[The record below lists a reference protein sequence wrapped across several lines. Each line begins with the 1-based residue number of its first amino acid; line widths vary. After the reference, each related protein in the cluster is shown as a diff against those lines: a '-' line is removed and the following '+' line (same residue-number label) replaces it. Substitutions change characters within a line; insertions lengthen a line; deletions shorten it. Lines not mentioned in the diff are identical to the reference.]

1 MGNKVVANVLLLAL
15 MAVAPMAPMAQA
27 AGEAYGVLQWEQKA
41 ALSVP
46 VSGVVEAINVVQGQ
60 RVAKGAVLL
69 SLDKRP
75 FQYRLQSARSR
86 MAQFAPGRDEARN
99 ELQRAEELYERT
111 VLSQVE
117 LDQAK
122 IDFAEKDARYQ
133 EAGADVDQ
141 AELDLEYAEL
151 KAPFDL
157 IVLKS
162 HVVVG
167 QTVINRLQATPLVT
181 VAAGKLVAVI
191 SLSPENIAALNIG
204 SDLQVSIA
212 GQVHTGKVNVIDYDA
227 KSGSAE
233 VAILI
238 DDQPAATAG
247 QRVHVTW
254 Q

>member
-1 MGNKVVANVLLLAL
+1 MSNKVIASALLLAL
-15 MAVAPMAPMAQA
+15 MAVAPMAHA
-27 AGEAYGVLQWEQKA
+27 AGEADGVLQWEQKA

-46 VSGVVEAINVVQGQ
+46 VSGVVEAIYVIAGQ
-60 RVAKGAVLL
+60 RVAKGDVLL

-75 FQYRLQSARSR
+75 FQYRLQSAKSR
-86 MAQFAPGRDEARN
+86 KAQFAPGRDEAWN

-122 IDFAEKDARYQ
+122 IDFAEKDARYR
-133 EAGADVDQ
+133 EAGADIDQ

-157 IVLKS
+157 IVVKS

-167 QTVINRLQATPLVT
+167 QTVVNRLQATPLVT
-181 VAAGKLVAVI
+181 VAGGKLVAI
-191 SLSPENIAALNIG
+191 MSLNPENTAGLNIG
-204 SDLQVSIA
+204 SDLHVSIA
-212 GQVHTGKVNVIDYDA
+212 GNAHPGKVKVIDYDA

-233 VAILI
+233 VTILI
-238 DDQPAATAG
+238 GDQPAATAG

-254 Q
+254 P

>member
-1 MGNKVVANVLLLAL
+1 MSNKVIANVLLLAL
-15 MAVAPMAPMAQA
+15 MAMAPVAHA
-27 AGEAYGVLQWEQKA
+27 AGEGHGVLQWEQKA

-46 VSGVVEAINVVQGQ
+46 VSGVVEAINVVPGQ
-60 RVAKGAVLL
+60 RVAKGTVLL

-75 FQYRLQSARSR
+75 FQYRLRSAKSR
-86 MAQFAPGRDEARN
+86 QAQFAPGRDEARN
-99 ELQRAEELYERT
+99 ELHRAEELYDRT

-133 EAGADVDQ
+133 EAGADIDQ

-167 QTVINRLQATPLVT
+167 QTVINRLQATPLFT
-181 VAAGKLVAVI
+181 VAGGKLMAVM
-191 SLSPENIAALNIG
+191 LLNPEKIAGLEIG
-204 SDLQVSIA
+204 SALHVSIA
-212 GQVHTGKVNVIDYDA
+212 GKAHSGKVKVIDYDA

-233 VAILI
+233 ITILI
-238 DDQPAATAG
+238 DDQPMATAG

>member
-1 MGNKVVANVLLLAL
+1 MSNKVIANVLWLAL
-15 MAVAPMAPMAQA
+15 LAVAPVVHA
-27 AGEAYGVLQWEQKA
+27 AGEAHGVLQWEHKA

-46 VSGVVEAINVVQGQ
+46 VSGVVEAVNVVAGQ

-75 FQYRLQSARSR
+75 FQYRLQSAKSR
-86 MAQFAPGRDEARN
+86 MAQFVPGRDEARN
-99 ELQRAEELYERT
+99 ELQRAEELYDRT

-133 EAGADVDQ
+133 EAGADIDQ

-167 QTVINRLQATPLVT
+167 QTVINRLQATPLFT
-181 VAAGKLVAVI
+181 VAGGKLVAVM
-191 SLSPENIAALNIG
+191 SLDPEKIAGLEIG
-204 SDLQVSIA
+204 SELQVSIA
-212 GQVHTGKVNVIDYDA
+212 GKAHSGKVKVTDYDA
-227 KSGSAE
+227 NSGLAE
-233 VAILI
+233 VTILI
-238 DDQPAATAG
+238 DNLPAATVG

>member
-1 MGNKVVANVLLLAL
+1 MKNVSNKVIANALLLAL
-15 MAVAPMAPMAQA
+15 VAVAPVAHA

-46 VSGVVEAINVVQGQ
+46 VSGVVEAVNVVPGQ

-75 FQYRLQSARSR
+75 FQYQLHSAKSR
-86 MAQFAPGRDEARN
+86 MAQFAPGRNEARN
-99 ELQRAEELYERT
+99 ELRRAEELYDRT

-133 EAGADVDQ
+133 EAGADIAQ

-157 IVLKS
+157 IILKS

-181 VAAGKLVAVI
+181 VAVGKLVAVM
-191 SLSPENIAALNIG
+191 SLNPEKIAGLDIG
-204 SDLQVSIA
+204 SDLDVSIA
-212 GQVHTGKVNVIDYDA
+212 GKIHSGKVKVIDYDA
-227 KSGSAE
+227 NSGLAE
-233 VAILI
+233 VTVFI
-238 DDQPAATAG
+238 DDQPSATAG